1 MEKQEMGFIEKFEA
15 AGEEFVKEKGSKCH
29 LLMYALDDESERIC
43 GVADVDA
50 RKLSELLAYAAI
62 RMKNFKEILTNA
74 VNAVEVIEQ
83 KNK

>member
-1 MEKQEMGFIEKFEA
+1 MEKKEMSFIEQFEA

-29 LLMYALDDESERIC
+29 WRMYALDDGSERMC
-43 GVADVDA
+43 GVADGDA
-50 RKLSELLAYAAI
+50 RKLSSLLAYAAI
-62 RMKNFKEILTNA
+62 RMKNFKEILKNA

>member
-29 LLMYALDDESERIC
+29 LLMYALDDGSERIC
-43 GVADVDA
+43 GVAGGDA
-50 RKLSELLAYAAI
+50 RKLSALLAYAAI